1 MSVERNL
8 LISVL
13 KLTRKSPALIEDVKK
28 QAHLPLDVC
37 WDLLH
42 KMQKERLV
50 YLHNDTIEVEN
61 ISRLTIAIKAINLGA
76 DIQNVSD
83 LLRWQEFEEITAM
96 ALKSNGYAVHKNV
109 RFTHEGR
116 KWEIDVIGCKKP
128 LIVCIDCKRWQHGIA
143 VSALKR
149 IVESQIER
157 TNALTDFL
165 PNLKVNLEC
174 TQWAK
179 AKFVPAVLSLFQC
192 AYKYV
197 YEVPVV
203 PVLQMQEFIHQLP
216 ANINEVKFFAKSFEK
231 LNDNF

>member
-8 LISVL
+8 LISLL
-13 KLTRKSPALIEDVKK
+13 KLTRKSPALVEDVKIE
-28 QAHLPLDVC
+28 AHLPLDVC
-37 WDLLH
+37 WDWLH
-42 KMQKERLV
+42 KMQNEHLV
-50 YLHNDTIEVEN
+50 YLDDDTIEVEN
-61 ISRLTIAIKAINLGA
+61 ISRLTIAIKAVNLGA

-96 ALKSNGYAVHKNV
+96 ALKSNGYDVHRNV

-128 LIVCIDCKRWQHGIA
+128 LVVCIDCKRWQHAIGA
-143 VSALKR
+143 SALKR

-157 TNALTDFL
+157 TNALADFL
-165 PNLKVNLEC
+165 PNLKLNLEC

-179 AKFVPAVLSLFQC
+179 AKFVPAVLSLFPC
-192 AYKYV
+192 AYKYI

-216 ANINEVKFFAKSFEK
+216 ANINEVKFFAKSLEK